1 MRDFSKASKLSMAIK
16 VGDRVRFLN
25 AVGDGRV
32 VRMLDKRTAMVETDD
47 GFEIP
52 TLCSEL
58 VVVTTNEYN
67 FAIDDDND
75 KRNQHSAPKGIKS
88 QDTVIQ
94 SVRPESKPLPIP
106 EPRDPDGDQVALLL
120 GFVPAD
126 LQHLDSSAFEFY
138 LINDSPY
145 RLLYSISVWEGQR
158 LTPLVSGEML
168 PDTKEMLK
176 EFSASDFAHR
186 PTLNVQAIYLKNT
199 AFAPHRPE
207 YFDYEINPLRMLK
220 SGAFVENDYF
230 DERALVFAVADSQRE
245 QLMQHSTQAAI
256 EASKRQKDAPQTQ
269 SKPKPVSDLMEVDL
283 HAHEVLDSV
292 EHLSPGEILC
302 AQLSRFEVALETALR
317 SKTTRRVVFIHGVGN
332 GKLKYEIT
340 KILDTK
346 YPKLRRQDASFKEYG
361 YGATM
366 VYLR

>member
-1 MRDFSKASKLSMAIK
+1 MAIK
-16 VGDRVRFLN
+16 VGDKVRFLN
-25 AVGDGRV
+25 AVGGGRV
-32 VRMLDKRTAMVETDD
+32 VKQLDSRTVLVETDD

-58 VVVTTNEYN
+58 VVITTNEYN
-67 FAIDDDND
+67 FAIDNDGD
-75 KRNQHSAPKGIKS
+75 KRNQSVAPKVGKS
-88 QDTVIQ
+88 RDDSTQ
-94 SVRPESKPLPIP
+94 SVRPESKPQPIP

-126 LQHLDSSAFEFY
+126 LQHLDTTTFGFY

-145 RLLYSISVWEGQR
+145 RVLYSISVWEGQH

-168 PDTKEMLK
+168 SDTKEMLQ
-176 EFSASDFAHR
+176 EFSASDFAYR

-207 YFDYEINPLRMLK
+207 YFDYEVNPLRMLK

-245 QLMQHSTQAAI
+245 QLLQRSTQAAI
-256 EASKRQKDAPQTQ
+256 EASIRQKDTRPAQ
-269 SKPKPVSDLMEVDL
+269 SKPKQVSDLMEVDL
-283 HAHEVLDSV
+283 HAHEVLESV

-317 SKTTRRVVFIHGVGN
+317 SKNTRRVVFIHGVGN

-361 YGATM
+361 YGATL